1 MLEFIF
7 LEVKTGAC
15 VNPLAT
21 KIFNTAKDFVSN
33 QVYNGRYNQ
42 IRWVQG
48 IKNAYKHFAKF

>member
-21 KIFNTAKDFVSN
+21 KIFNAAKDFVSN
-33 QVYNGRYNQ
+33 QVYIDRYKQ
-42 IRWVQG
+42 IR
-48 IKNAYKHFAKF
+48 

>member
-21 KIFNTAKDFVSN
+21 TIFNAAKDRVAN
-33 QVYNGRYNQ
+33 QVYIDRYNQ
-42 IRWVQG
+42 IR
-48 IKNAYKHFAKF
+48 